1 MQIIGAS
8 FGRTGTTS
16 MRIALNHLGFGPCYH
31 MFEVFLHPSHIA
43 QWQAAADGETV
54 DWRKFLADYPSG
66 IDYPL
71 SAFYKE
77 ILEAFPEAKVI
88 LNLRDP
94 ESWWQSTRETIYGQ
108 ILIPDWMNSLFF
120 FHRHLKKMIEDAVW
134 NRLFHGRFLDKDYA
148 IQVFNDHVEE
158 VKGSISS
165 DKLLIFNVKEG
176 WQPLCEFLDV
186 PVPDR
191 PFPHAN
197 HRSLIRFGFVAVR
210 IFGILIV
217 ASLIALITYLLLSLR

>member
-43 QWQAAADGETV
+43 QWQAAADGEAV
-54 DWRKFLADYPSG
+54 NWRKFLADYPSG

-77 ILEAFPEAKVI
+77 IQEAFPEAKVI
-88 LNLRDP
+88 LNVRDP
-94 ESWWQSTRETIYGQ
+94 ESWWQSTRETIYSQ

-120 FHRHLKKMIEDAVW
+120 FHRHLKKMIEEAVW
-134 NRLFHGRFLDKDYA
+134 NRLFQGRFLDKDYA
-148 IQVFNDHVEE
+148 IQVFNEHVEE
-158 VKGSISS
+158 VKRSISPE
-165 DKLLIFNVKEG
+165 KLLIFDVKEG
-176 WQPLCEFLDV
+176 
-186 PVPDR
+186 
-191 PFPHAN
+191 
-197 HRSLIRFGFVAVR
+197 
-210 IFGILIV
+210 
-217 ASLIALITYLLLSLR
+217 